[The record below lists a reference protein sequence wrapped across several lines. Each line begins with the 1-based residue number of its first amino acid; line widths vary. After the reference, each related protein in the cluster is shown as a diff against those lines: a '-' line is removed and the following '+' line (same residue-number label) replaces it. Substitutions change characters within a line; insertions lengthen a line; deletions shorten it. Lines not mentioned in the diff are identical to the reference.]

1 MKEKEAIQRLKK
13 LQMIVV
19 SELDSEAIS
28 DALDLIEEKDHHL
41 KNLSEII
48 DNKSKQIKRLEKEI
62 ENLKS
67 NNSASFTI

>member
-1 MKEKEAIQRLKK
+1 MKEKEATQRLRK

-28 DALDLIEEKDHHL
+28 DTLDLIEEKDRQI

-48 DNKSKQIKRLEKEI
+48 DNKSKQIKRLEKEV
-62 ENLKS
+62 EDLKS
-67 NNSASFTI
+67 NNSASYII